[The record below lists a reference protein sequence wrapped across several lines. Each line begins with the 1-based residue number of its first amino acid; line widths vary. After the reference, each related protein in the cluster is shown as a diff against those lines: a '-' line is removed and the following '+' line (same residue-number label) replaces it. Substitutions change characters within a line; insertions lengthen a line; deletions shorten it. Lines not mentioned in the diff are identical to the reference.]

1 MPILRRFVLFQ
12 RMIKFSHSVF
22 ALPFAF
28 TAALMAAGGVP
39 PAGKVFFIILAM
51 VGARS
56 GAMATNRIVDRKIDA
71 KNPRTALREL
81 PSGKLGTGE
90 TVAFAVLSF
99 AVLGFAAYMLNPL
112 CFRLFPLAVF
122 LTVFYS
128 FTKRFTWTS
137 HLFLGIAISL
147 APLGAWLAIRGEFAP
162 VQTVLALTL
171 AVVFWLAGFDVIYA
185 LQDLDFDKS
194 SGLYSIPAKFGAAN
208 SLVIARLCHVVSML
222 MLVLAGVLSNM
233 GVLYWA
239 GLILAAGLFMREHR
253 LVRAD
258 DKGDVSLENLNMAFF
273 NMNGWI
279 SITIFAFTLLDYVL
293 KFQI

>member
-1 MPILRRFVLFQ
+1 MSVLRRFVLFL

-39 PAGKVFFIILAM
+39 SAREAFFIILAM

-71 KNPRTALREL
+71 RNPRTAKREL
-81 PSGKLGTGE
+81 PSGKLGLGE
-90 TVAFAVLSF
+90 TVAFAILSF

-112 CFRLFPLAVF
+112 CLKLFPLAVF
-122 LTVFYS
+122 LVVFYS
-128 FTKRFTWTS
+128 FTKRFTWAS
-137 HLFLGIAISL
+137 HLFLGIAVSL

-162 VQTVLALTL
+162 VETVIALTL
-171 AVVFWLAGFDVIYA
+171 AVIFWLAGFDIIYA
-185 LQDLDFDKS
+185 LQDLDFDRK
-194 SGLYSIPAKFGAAN
+194 SGLYSIPARFGAAN
-208 SLVIARLCHVVSML
+208 SLVIARICHITSMF
-222 MLVLAGVLSNM
+222 MLALAGAFS
-233 GVLYWA
+233 GRGALYWA
-239 GLILAAGLFMREHR
+239 GLSIAGGLFLYEHR

-258 DKGDVSLENLNMAFF
+258 KNGEVSLSNINMAFL

-279 SITIFAFTLLDYVL
+279 SITILVFTLLDYV
-293 KFQI
+293 I